1 MDDLKFDQ
9 AISAT
14 SVSNLV
20 QCSLSND
27 SIALAMA
34 TNSLLYPVVDQQ
46 TKAQNLAML
55 KMAEN
60 FSKSHFFRLAVDVRC
75 VRWPDW

>member
-14 SVSNLV
+14 SVSNSIPY
-20 QCSLSND
+20 SLSND
-27 SIALAMA
+27 PIARTMA
-34 TNSLLYPVVDQQ
+34 TNSLLYRVVDQQ

-60 FSKSHFFRLAVDVRC
+60 FSKSHFFRLAVDVHC
-75 VRWPDW
+75 VQKPDW